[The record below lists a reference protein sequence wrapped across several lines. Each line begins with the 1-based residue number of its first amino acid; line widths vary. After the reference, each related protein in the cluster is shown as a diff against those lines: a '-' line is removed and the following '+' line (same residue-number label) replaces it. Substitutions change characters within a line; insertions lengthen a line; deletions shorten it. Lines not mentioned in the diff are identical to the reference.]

1 MRSSAGRNQTDA
13 FRVPAL
19 VLLFFSLALA
29 APLAAEGQKP
39 AAQPAPSEKA
49 RDRGHD
55 TASSETDA
63 ESAALDEA
71 FSVSQGNPQVLIK
84 NLEAFLEKY
93 PKTARREQVLRTIYR
108 QALQGNDPR
117 KAAATAEKLLG
128 FNPQGADLLGAL
140 ADLYGRQN
148 DPASHE
154 KALQYATRFIEHAEK
169 LSDEKRPSE
178 IPAEKWKD
186 VRDLYRATAYS
197 MRGRIYAQSDQN
209 ENAAA
214 DFAKS
219 LATYPTAQVAEQL
232 GDAAMKLSEIP
243 RAVDAFATAFILP
256 DKRVDTARREQIR
269 RKLGSA
275 YARTHPSEQG
285 LGDLILARYDEL
297 VRSNPARFA
306 AEGNTNAEVR
316 DPFEFVLARL
326 DGTPLKLA
334 EFRGKV
340 LVMDFWATWCGPCR
354 LEGKL
359 FERVRETFRAEKS
372 VEFLAVNTDEEPSVV
387 SDFVKEEGWKVPV
400 VYARGLNALLGIG
413 ALPTVLILDAEGH
426 VVFRQAGIDPASF
439 VATLAG
445 KIRQALAQKD
455 SAAASASD

>member
-1 MRSSAGRNQTDA
+1 MSSCAGRNKTDA
-13 FRVPAL
+13 FRVLAL
-19 VLLFFSLALA
+19 VLLFGFALTL
-29 APLAAEGQKP
+29 PLAAEDQKP
-39 AAQPAPSEKA
+39 APPPAPSEKA
-49 RDRGHD
+49 RDVDR
-55 TASSETDA
+55 AAPSSEAET

-71 FSVSQGNPQVLIK
+71 VSVSQGNPQALIK

-117 KAAATAEKLLG
+117 KAAATAEKLLEL
-128 FNPQGADLLGAL
+128 NPQDADLLGAL
-140 ADLYGRQN
+140 TDLYGRQN
-148 DPASHE
+148 DPASRE

-169 LSDEKRPSE
+169 ISDEKRPSE
-178 IPAEKWKD
+178 IPAEKWSD

-197 MRGRIYAQSDQN
+197 MRGKIYAQSD
-209 ENAAA
+209 ENGKAAA
-214 DFAKS
+214 DFEKS
-219 LATYPTAQVAEQL
+219 LASYPTAQVAEQL
-232 GDAAMKLSEIP
+232 GDAAMKLSEVP
-243 RAVDAFATAFILP
+243 RAIDAYATAFMLP

-297 VRSNPARFA
+297 ARSHPARFA
-306 AEGNTNAEVR
+306 AEGNGNAEVR
-316 DPFEFVLARL
+316 DPLEFVLARL

-334 EFRGKV
+334 EFRGKI

-359 FERVRETFRAEKS
+359 FERVRETFQAEKS

-387 SDFVKEEGWKVPV
+387 SNFVKEEGWKVPV
-400 VYARGLNALLGIG
+400 VYARGLNDFLGIR
-413 ALPTVLILDAEGH
+413 ALPTVLILDAEGR
-426 VVFRQAGIDPASF
+426 VVFRQAGIDPGSF
-439 VATLAG
+439 VATLEG
-445 KIRQALAQKD
+445 KVHQTLAQRD
-455 SAAASASD
+455 SAAASPSD